1 MLPFAMRTTA
11 IRLST
16 EKRHGALPNAWGE
29 AAVRDHYGNAAALDP
44 YDRTRSTQLASY
56 SSEFTRRLRS
66 YA

>member
-1 MLPFAMRTTA
+1 MRTTT
-11 IRLST
+11 IRLSA
-16 EKRHGALPNAWGE
+16 EKGYGVLPNVWGE

-56 SSEFTRRLRS
+56 SSESTRRLRS